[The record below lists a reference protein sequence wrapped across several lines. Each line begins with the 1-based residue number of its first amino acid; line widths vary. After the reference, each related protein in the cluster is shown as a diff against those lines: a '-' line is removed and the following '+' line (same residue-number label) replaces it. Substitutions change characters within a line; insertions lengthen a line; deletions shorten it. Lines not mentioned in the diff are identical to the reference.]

1 MKITPIK
8 RFWKVLRHYK
18 NEVRQIYAYAL
29 LIGIVNLSLPLG
41 LQAIINFL
49 QAGEFTVTWVIL
61 VSFVLV
67 GIAITGILQV
77 LQLRVVEN
85 IQQDLFTRSAFE
97 FAFRLPKIALLQLD
111 KVHAPELVN
120 RFFDT
125 LIIQKGLPKILIE
138 FSLAVFQIIFGLILM
153 AIYSP
158 YFILLGLALFIILWI
173 IFKITGP
180 KGLATSLKES
190 KYKYLLAHW
199 LEEVA
204 RLNRSFKIISKDK
217 FHLHK
222 TDDIAKGY
230 LISREN
236 HFQVLIGQFRLFVV
250 FKVIVAAGLLLLGGY
265 LVLQEQMNIGQ
276 FVAAEIIFILIINSV
291 EKVLTTTDTIYDVL
305 TSLDKIG
312 NVTDLALDKNN
323 GISDLIAEKGLSIN
337 AKEITFGFPNE
348 QVKQVKKLSFE
359 ANANEKIVLEG
370 ESGSGK
376 SLLLQILAGMYEI
389 EEGEL
394 YINDIPYTSYN
405 RENLNENVGV
415 AFAVNQ
421 IFEGTI
427 KDNIL
432 FGRNIDE
439 KRITEVLNILDL
451 HSYIMRQPKGI
462 ESSVD
467 SGGKSLPRSIIQKLL
482 IARVIIDYP
491 KLLLLEDPLQFVQIE
506 EKKRIIDYIM
516 HPEQNWTVIVVSD
529 FYYWKE
535 KCNRVISLRKN

>member
-97 FAFRLPKIALLQLD
+97 FAYRLPKIALLQLD

-405 RENLNENVGV
+405 RESLNENVGV

>member
-97 FAFRLPKIALLQLD
+97 FAYRLPKIALLQLD

-405 RENLNENVGV
+405 RESLNENVGV

-451 HSYIMRQPKGI
+451 HSYFMRQPKGI